1 VTALF
6 GSVLAE
12 GISTKAVSAVP
23 EPSSMS
29 LITIGLALLPLA
41 RRKV

>member
-6 GSVLAE
+6 GSVLAD
-12 GISTKAVSAVP
+12 GISTQAAVP

-29 LITIGLALLPLA
+29 LIAIGLALLPLA